1 MMRNGKVS
9 ENVLI
14 RSVLRKIKGRRE
26 EVICGAGIGIDC
38 AVLSFG
44 EGEETLCSTNPV
56 CAPTDRICVY
66 GIHRALNNLAAAGA
80 EPVGVLLSFLLPE
93 GMEESILQ
101 DMMQQAENICA
112 AHHVQIIG
120 GHTETAMGVREPVLN
135 VTGIGKRKR
144 DCQTEKGSGRP
155 GQDEKVSKMEIA
167 RPGQD
172 EEVSEMGIA
181 RPGQDET
188 VSKMGIVRPG
198 QDVVVSKWIGLEG
211 SVRIARECREALRR
225 RYPERMIDEAAE
237 FERFLSVIPEAATAV
252 KSGVCGMHDVSQGG
266 IFGALW
272 ELADKAGVGLEIDL
286 KKLPIRQETVEL
298 CEFYDLNPYELLS
311 GGALLMT
318 TEDGTALV
326 SALGKEG
333 IPAVIVGKTTAGN
346 DRVLYNEEEKRFLEP
361 PKADQIYCL
370 YQEKGKEK
378 VWEQ

>member
-1 MMRNGKVS
+1 MRNGKVS

-14 RSVLRKIKGRRE
+14 RSVLRKIKSRRE

-44 EGEETLCSTNPV
+44 EGEETLCSTNPI

-80 EPVGVLLSFLLPE
+80 EPVGVLLSYMLPE

-101 DMMQQAENICA
+101 DMMQQADTICA

-120 GHTETAMGVREPVLN
+120 GHTEIAAGVREPVLT
-135 VTGIGKRKR
+135 VTGVGKRKR
-144 DCQTEKGSGRP
+144 GCQTERENGRP
-155 GQDEKVSKMEIA
+155 GQDEKVSKM
-167 RPGQD
+167 
-172 EEVSEMGIA
+172 GIA
-181 RPGQDET
+181 RPGQDEKI
-188 VSKMGIVRPG
+188 SKMGIVRPG

-272 ELADKAGVGLEIDL
+272 ELAEKAGVGLEIDL

-326 SALGKEG
+326 SALDKEG
-333 IPAVIVGKTTAGN
+333 IPAVIAGRTTAGN
-346 DRVLYNEEEKRFLEP
+346 DRVLYNGEEKRFLEL
-361 PKADQIYCL
+361 PKADQIYYL
-370 YQEKGKEK
+370 YQKKGKEK